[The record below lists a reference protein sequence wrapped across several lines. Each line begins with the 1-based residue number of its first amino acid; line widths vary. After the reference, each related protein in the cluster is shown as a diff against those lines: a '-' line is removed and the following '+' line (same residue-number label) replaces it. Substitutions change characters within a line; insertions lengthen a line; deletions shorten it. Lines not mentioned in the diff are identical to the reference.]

1 MKNFKDLKVWEKAH
15 ALTLSTYQATARF
28 PREEQFGL
36 TSQMPRSAASIPAN
50 VAEGCGRDGD
60 AERARFLRIAMGSTS
75 ELEYHLLLALD
86 LQLLQEAVYQ
96 HLSGEVTQTKRM
108 LTGFLKK
115 LKADR

>member
-1 MKNFKDLKVWEKAH
+1 
-15 ALTLSTYQATARF
+15 LT
-28 PREEQFGL
+28 
-36 TSQMPRSAASIPAN
+36 
-50 VAEGCGRDGD
+50 
-60 AERARFLRIAMGSTS
+60 
-75 ELEYHLLLALD
+75 HLLLAHD